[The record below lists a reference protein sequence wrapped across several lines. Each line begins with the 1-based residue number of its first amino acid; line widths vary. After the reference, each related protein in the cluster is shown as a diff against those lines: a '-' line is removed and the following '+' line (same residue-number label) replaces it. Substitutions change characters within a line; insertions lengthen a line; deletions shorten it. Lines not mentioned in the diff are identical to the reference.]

1 MANQKISAM
10 TAASALTGAEQIAA
24 VQSGANVKLTP
35 AQIRTFIAALV
46 ADGKTLIVSNTITFV
61 GTDGTTM
68 TLPATSQTIPGL
80 SQANTFSGALTMS
93 NAAVS
98 MTALP
103 TADPHVVGR
112 LWANAGVLTVS
123 AG

>member
-1 MANQKISAM
+1 MSNQKISAM
-10 TAASALTGAEQIAA
+10 TAASALTGAELVAG
-24 VQSGANVKLTP
+24 VQSGANV
-35 AQIRTFIAALV
+35 AVAASQIRT
-46 ADGKTLIVSNTITFV
+46 LI
-61 GTDGTTM
+61 
-68 TLPATSQTIPGL
+68 TS
-80 SQANTFSGALTMS
+80 SANTFNSAQVFS

-103 TADPHVVGR
+103 IADPHVVGR